1 MLLRSIR
8 LFLQITESRYAG
20 RSGFMKNDSI
30 QYVNREH
37 KDTVFRRLFQEK
49 KHLLELYN
57 GLNGTSY
64 ENEDALEI
72 TTICK

>member
-1 MLLRSIR
+1 
-8 LFLQITESRYAG
+8 
-20 RSGFMKNDSI
+20 MKKDSM

-57 GLNGTSY
+57 GLNFDVG
-64 ENEDALEI
+64 NQPV
-72 TTICK
+72 